1 MSLAEESIRLL
12 AKVQWQ
18 IQPPVTE
25 AYCESDSQSQ
35 VVVPTETSQWVF
47 LITDG
52 SVDMRTRAAGAGF
65 VVVHQNDNRI
75 IGAAYFGWLWS
86 SPIRA
91 EALAISQGPGPP
103 QLQAFWEQWHKNSS
117 SGERL
122 HMFKVPREG
131 VEAPEALARHA
142 RGAQEVKITENLQDS
157 TIRSIVQQNFI
168 SIKACIAWGIDQV
181 NWRALNL
188 MNNPLGCQT
197 YMGHPCVGLIA
208 QILYP
213 PHFPAVCL
221 VKVSEENPRKIY
233 KFCQRVRVNPDLTW
247 AWVHWTWVPG
257 WDWRTQKLRTRQTRV
272 DPGILPFSIRTHHH
286 HPINPCRDPQLRIR
300 RHPFHLPRTTHLL
313 KSLLQLHLHL
323 HLVSFDPLVNVGIRL
338 MCSGLIDNP
347 LTRKPLLAAVKATV
361 NDHFCAGEDLREAN
375 RTLQGL
381 WEDGFI

>member
-75 IGAAYFGWLWS
+75 IGAAYFGWFYGPLPFGLKLLPS
-86 SPIRA
+86 LRVYNFCDPR
-91 EALAISQGPGPP
+91 GPGPP

-142 RGAQEVKITENLQDS
+142 RGAQEVKITENLQDL
-157 TIRSIVQQNFI
+157 TIRSIVQQNFM
-168 SIKACIAWGIDQV
+168 SIKACIAWV
-181 NWRALNL
+181 NRIHLD
-188 MNNPLGCQT
+188 NNSLG
-197 YMGHPCVGLIA
+197 V
-208 QILYP
+208 
-213 PHFPAVCL
+213 
-221 VKVSEENPRKIY
+221 
-233 KFCQRVRVNPDLTW
+233 
-247 AWVHWTWVPG
+247 
-257 WDWRTQKLRTRQTRV
+257 
-272 DPGILPFSIRTHHH
+272 
-286 HPINPCRDPQLRIR
+286 
-300 RHPFHLPRTTHLL
+300 
-313 KSLLQLHLHL
+313 
-323 HLVSFDPLVNVGIRL
+323 
-338 MCSGLIDNP
+338 
-347 LTRKPLLAAVKATV
+347 
-361 NDHFCAGEDLREAN
+361 
-375 RTLQGL
+375 
-381 WEDGFI
+381 